1 MNKSTILDTLIII
14 LIVTTLLSLVS
25 VSASDNEE
33 IMDFID
39 NLKQNPSNF
48 TIVTSNSLSENET
61 NIANELSNITNVR
74 IMQDT
79 EVSEI
84 KNLILIGSQNK
95 NIKVTEL
102 EDSSQ
107 NNLYIY
113 ENNLFISGNSQENIE
128 DIEKILIY
136 YTNNLP
142 IQYNSQDSS
151 QQSSQGSGFSETD
164 EEDTIDP
171 IQQNDREIIQGK
183 DLTEYSAKRK
193 WSVTATI
200 ALILALIV
208 VGIITFLIISFI
220 KKPKIG
226 GT

>member
-1 MNKSTILDTLIII
+1 MYKFTILNTLIII
-14 LIVTTLLSLVS
+14 LIVTTLSGLVS
-25 VSASDNEE
+25 VSASDNEK

-61 NIANELSNITNVR
+61 NIANELSNITRAR

-79 EVSEI
+79 KVSDI

-107 NNLYIY
+107 NNFYIY
-113 ENNLFISGNSQENIE
+113 ENNLFISGNSQENIGN
-128 DIEKILIY
+128 IEKILIY

-142 IQYNSQDSS
+142 IQYNNEDSS
-151 QQSSQGSGFSETD
+151 QQSSQSSGISEPD

-171 IQQNDREIIQGK
+171 IQQKDREIIQGQ
-183 DLTEYSAKRK
+183 DLTEYPTKRK

-220 KKPKIG
+220 RKPKIG
-226 GT
+226 GA